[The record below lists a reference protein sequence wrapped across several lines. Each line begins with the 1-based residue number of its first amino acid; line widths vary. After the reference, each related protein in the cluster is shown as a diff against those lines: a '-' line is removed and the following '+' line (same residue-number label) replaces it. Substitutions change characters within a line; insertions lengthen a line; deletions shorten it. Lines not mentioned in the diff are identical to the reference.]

1 MILRFLRPLALAS
14 LAGTSLSA
22 GAACVTTSISPDTA
36 LPAAAVGAPYSQTVT
51 ASGIGPLPYDF
62 AITSGASSGLGLD
75 LDAVDGTTANLTGT
89 PTRAGR
95 HLFTVTATDTN
106 GCSGGRT
113 YALDV
118 GAGSQTIAFTSSAP
132 SDARFGDTPY
142 NVSAAATSGLAVSFS
157 IDASATA
164 VCAIGGSIVT
174 FGGVGTC
181 VINADQAGDADWNAA
196 PRVQQSFAV
205 GKATQSITFTT
216 TAPTTA
222 VVGGAPYDVAATA
235 SSGRI
240 VTFSIDTSAAAVC
253 SIAGSSVSFHSAG
266 TCVINADQAGDANY
280 EPAPQVQQSF
290 AVGRA
295 SQTITFTSTAPTAA
309 IVDGAP
315 YAVAATASSGLAV
328 AFSIDAGAASVCSI
342 AGSSVSFHGAGTCV
356 INADQAGDTEWN
368 AAPRVQQSFA
378 VGRGAQTITFS
389 TAAPTTAVVDGPTYA
404 VAATSSSG
412 LAVSFAIDPAA
423 AAVCSIAGAT
433 ISFHGAGSCVVN
445 ADQAGDANYQPAPRA
460 QQSFA
465 VGPGSQSIDFT
476 STAPA
481 NAVVAGAPYTPSAS
495 ASSGLPVTLT
505 IDAASASVC
514 SIAAGAVSFQ
524 HAGTCTIDANQA
536 GDANY
541 QPAPQA
547 QQSFAVGK
555 GNQTVSFT
563 STAPTDAVVAGA
575 TYTPSAVSSAGLPV
589 ALTIDASAAS
599 VCSISGGVVSF
610 HGAGTCTIDANQ
622 AGDADWNAAPQMQQS
637 FAVGKGSQTISFT
650 STAPTDAHVGGT
662 YTVAATATSGLPV
675 AFSIDPAASGVCSIA
690 GDTVSFVG
698 GGTCVIDADQAGDAN
713 WNAAARVQ
721 QSFTVSTCVTLAV
734 GQVVLDVMPGGA
746 NFCVDN
752 AEGANAEFT
761 YLPINIA
768 ASGEVSLGVTGTG
781 IVAVAGPPTP
791 IAPTGASP
799 LAPLQEP
806 AEPLEVDYHAVETPA
821 FPPEHVVDAASL
833 IPPYH
838 LNAGPLTVGQL
849 IDLNAAVGG
858 CSVAPD
864 VRKARVEAITTPQ
877 TPGQQVLY
885 AVQEVVETTPGAGDW
900 HPPVPGGYGTPA
912 FQAIIDAFVQAP
924 PGSTASG
931 GGLLGGQLKTG
942 MMNTFTGLFGDLT
955 DVDNNGGVIV
965 FFTPKLNELSP
976 PASSALQVGLFQ
988 PRDLFSAAS
997 CPSSNEAEILYLM
1010 VPDPTGVVNSNVRTV
1025 SFAYGNAGP
1034 TLVHHFEHLFNAARR
1049 IYFNSAPTLEEPWLD
1064 EALAWSAQELAF
1076 FNASVGLVP
1085 RSNLVVTNLT
1095 TGPNA
1100 SVRVA
1105 AFNTYENPMYGAMR
1119 TYFLQLGGSN
1129 GNKRLGPLR
1138 RQAFTSGL
1146 HDATAQNFAH
1156 TYMFLRYAI
1165 DRKNTGDAA
1174 LFNALVNT
1182 TQAGVANLQAVF
1194 GADPN
1199 EWMRD
1204 FLIAAYADDAV
1215 AGVDARYTLPSWNIR
1230 SLYSALN
1237 GSYPLATDPLSNAV
1251 PLTFALSPGGGTRYV
1266 RFGVAPGQ
1274 SASLTLTE
1282 GGVSPTS
1289 AITTALVRTK

>member
-1 MILRFLRPLALAS
+1 MILGFLRPLAFAS
-14 LAGTSLSA
+14 LAGASLPA

-36 LPAAAVGAPYSQTVT
+36 LPAAAVGASYSQTVT
-51 ASGIGPLPYDF
+51 ASGVGPLPYDF
-62 AITSGASSGLGLD
+62 AITSGASSGLGLS
-75 LDAVDGTTANLTGT
+75 LDAVDGTNANLTGT

-95 HLFTVTATDTN
+95 HLLTVTATDTN

-118 GAGSQTIAFTSSAP
+118 APGDQTISFTSSAP
-132 SDARFGDTPY
+132 SDAAFGGTPY
-142 NVSAAATSGLAVSFS
+142 VASASATSGLPVTFTIDAGAASVCSIAGATVSFH
-157 IDASATA
+157 
-164 VCAIGGSIVT
+164 
-174 FGGVGTC
+174 GVGTC
-181 VINADQAGDADWNAA
+181 VIDADQAGDADWNAA
-196 PRVQQSFAV
+196 PQMQQSFAV
-205 GKATQSITFTT
+205 ARADQTIAFTS
-216 TAPTTA
+216 TAPTDA
-222 VVGGAPYDVAATA
+222 AVGGTPYAVAATA
-235 SSGRI
+235 SSGLA
-240 VTFSIDTSAAAVC
+240 VAFSIDASAASVC
-253 SIAGSSVSFHSAG
+253 SIAGSSVSFLSAG
-266 TCVINADQAGDANY
+266 TCVVNADQAGDASY
-280 EPAPQVQQSF
+280 DAAPRVQQSF

-295 SQTITFTSTAPTAA
+295 SQTITFTSTAPTTAV
-309 IVDGAP
+309 VDGAT

-356 INADQAGDTEWN
+356 INADQAGDAQWN
-368 AAPRVQQSFA
+368 AAPRAQQSFA
-378 VGRGAQTITFS
+378 VGRGAQTITFG
-389 TAAPTTAVVDGPTYA
+389 TAAPTTAVVDGPGYA

-412 LAVSFAIDPAA
+412 LAVSFAIDPSA
-423 AAVCSIAGAT
+423 AAVCSITGAT
-433 ISFHGAGSCVVN
+433 VSFHGAGTCVVD
-445 ADQAGDANYQPAPRA
+445 ADQAGNANYEPAPRL

-465 VGPGSQSIDFT
+465 VGPGSQSISFT

-481 NAVVAGAPYTPSAS
+481 NATVAGAAYTPTAT

-514 SIAAGAVSFQ
+514 SIAGGAVSFQ
-524 HAGTCTIDANQA
+524 HAGTCAINANQA

-541 QPAPQA
+541 QPAPQV
-547 QQSFAVGK
+547 QQSVTVGP
-555 GNQTVSFT
+555 GSQTLSFT
-563 STAPTDAVVAGA
+563 STAPTGAVVAGA

-589 ALTIDASAAS
+589 TLTVDAAAAS
-599 VCSISGGVVSF
+599 VCSIAGGAVSF
-610 HGAGTCTIDANQ
+610 QGAGTCVIDANQ
-622 AGDADWNAAPQMQQS
+622 PGDTDWNAAPQVQQS
-637 FAVGKGSQTISFT
+637 FAVGKGSQTIGFT

-662 YTVAATATSGLPV
+662 YMVAATATSGLPV
-675 AFSIDPAASGVCSIA
+675 AFSIDPAASSVCSIS

-713 WNAAARVQ
+713 WNAAPRVQ
-721 QSFTVSTCVTLAV
+721 QSFAVSTCITLAV

-781 IVAVAGPPTP
+781 IVAVAGPPAP
-791 IAPTGASP
+791 IAPNAASP

-806 AEPLEVDYHAVETPA
+806 AEPLDVDYHAVETSA

-849 IDLNAAVGG
+849 IDLDASIGG

-900 HPPVPGGYGTPA
+900 HAPVPGGYGTPA

-931 GGLLGGQLKTG
+931 GGTLGGQLKTG
-942 MMNTFTGLFGDLT
+942 MMDTFTGLFGDLT

-976 PASSALQVGLFQ
+976 PASSTLQVGLFQ

-997 CPSSNEAEILYLM
+997 CTSSNEAEILYLM
-1010 VPDPTGVVNSNVRTV
+1010 VPDPTGAVNSNVRTV
-1025 SFAYGNAGP
+1025 SSAYGSAGP

-1049 IYFNSAPTLEEPWLD
+1049 IYFNNAPTLEEPWLD

-1085 RSNLVVTNLT
+1085 RGNIVVTNLT

-1100 SVRVA
+1100 SIRVA
-1105 AFNTYENPMYGAMR
+1105 DFNTYENPMYGAMR
-1119 TYFLQLGGSN
+1119 TYFLQLGSGN
-1129 GNKRLGPLR
+1129 GGKRLGPLR
-1138 RQAFTSGL
+1138 RQPFTTGL

-1182 TQAGVANLQAVF
+1182 TQAGMANLQTVF

-1204 FLIAAYADDAV
+1204 FLVAMYTDDAV

-1230 SLYSALN
+1230 SLYIALN
-1237 GSYPLATDPLSNAV
+1237 GSYQLATDPLTDGI

-1274 SASLTLTE
+1274 SANLTLTE

-1289 AITTALVRTK
+1289 QVKTALVRTK